1 MPITNT
7 IPVATATKWIDNWRN
22 SNHSLSLSNDLFVK
36 GFLIPGDDLTEVMNE
51 TGATDA
57 RTYLAIDDDGAFHL
71 LVVGV
76 DADGNDMVDEDQG
89 WNVYDF
95 TRPCPPT
102 CSKTGPF
109 A

>member
-7 IPVATATKWIDNWRN
+7 IDVTTATKWIDNWRN
-22 SNHSLSLSNDLFVK
+22 SDHSLNLPDNLFIK
-36 GFLIPGDDLTEVMNE
+36 GFLIPGADLTEVMAE

-57 RTYLAIDDDGAFHL
+57 RTYLAIDEDSNFHL

-76 DADGNDMVDEDQG
+76 DANGDDMVDEDRG
-89 WNVYDF
+89 WYVYDF